1 MPEPTSRILPV
12 PLDLKAQEQ
21 YGLLTRAQILEELSA
36 EQLRRRRAGGLFINV
51 DRGVYRL
58 AGAPR
63 TWEQHL
69 MTACL
74 AVSDP
79 VAISHRTAAL
89 LWGTDVVAKD
99 GTHLV
104 IPRERGVQKVRDA
117 DVHRLVLP
125 AADIASQKGIP
136 VTTPARTILDLS
148 TDVGVTQLERLVDDF
163 LHRRIL
169 EIGDLAKRVDAPL
182 PLPRFD
188 RHVVSEIV
196 ARRSGSEAANS
207 RGAEWMYDAI
217 VAAGLPAPV
226 RHHRVTI
233 GQRVRVIDCA
243 YPEARIAVE
252 FDGWSVHG
260 DHTHFHG
267 DRKRLFQFE
276 MEGWL
281 VLLVTQQWSS
291 TELVNAVRAA
301 IAQRSS

>member
-1 MPEPTSRILPV
+1 MAEPTSRILPV
-12 PLDLKAQEQ
+12 ALDLKAQDQ
-21 YGLLTRAQILEELSA
+21 FGLLTRAQILKELSA

-63 TWEQHL
+63 TWEQQL

-79 VAISHRTAAL
+79 VAVSHRTAAL
-89 LWGTDVVAKD
+89 LWGTDAVAKD

-104 IPRERGVQKVRDA
+104 IPRERGVQKVKDA

-125 AADIASQKGIP
+125 TADIASQQGIP

-148 TDVGVTQLERLVDDF
+148 TDLASAQLERLVDDF
-163 LHRRIL
+163 LQRRVL

-188 RHVVSEIV
+188 RHAISDII
-196 ARRSGSEAANS
+196 ARRSADGVGDS
-207 RGAEWMYDAI
+207 RRENWMYEAI
-217 VAAGLPAPV
+217 VSAGLPAPV
-226 RHHRVTI
+226 RHYQVTI

-243 YPEARIAVE
+243 YPELRIAVE
-252 FDGWSVHG
+252 FDGWSAHSG
-260 DHTHFHG
+260 HTHFHG

-281 VLLVTQQWSS
+281 VFLVTQQWSS
-291 TELVNAVRAA
+291 RELVEALRSA